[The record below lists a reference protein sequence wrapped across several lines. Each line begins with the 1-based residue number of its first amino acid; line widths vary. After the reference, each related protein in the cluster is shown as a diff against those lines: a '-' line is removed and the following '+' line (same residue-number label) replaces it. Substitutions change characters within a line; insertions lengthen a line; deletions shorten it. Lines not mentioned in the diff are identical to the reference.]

1 MKVLLLHLEQFAY
14 PTAKRNVWGVHWC
27 KEIKNKLSH
36 MLKCMYSQN
45 WWLDCSAP
53 SPSNVIRD
61 LLFYNKLP
69 YHVILAGR
77 SNHACKKQSN
87 YSPLLSQKPSSIPMS
102 SLHTMQQHK
111 SIVNFLPEILDFS
124 LWVATKSHLH
134 GFPYSFVARNKCIL
148 SLIVSCK
155 ALPEKEW
162 VLTSWVWA
170 NLFKKRA
177 R

>member
-45 WWLDCSAP
+45 WWLDHTTP
-53 SPSNVIRD
+53 SPSNVICD

-69 YHVILAGR
+69 YHVILTRR

-87 YSPLLSQKPSSIPMS
+87 YSPLLSKKPSSIPMS
-102 SLHTMQQHK
+102 SLYTMQCHK
-111 SIVNFLPEILDFS
+111 SIVNFLPEILDFG
-124 LWVATKSHLH
+124 LKFWNLVANEISSEQFCCPPQMHFCFL
-134 GFPYSFVARNKCIL
+134 
-148 SLIVSCK
+148 
-155 ALPEKEW
+155 
-162 VLTSWVWA
+162 
-170 NLFKKRA
+170 
-177 R
+177 

>member
-45 WWLDCSAP
+45 WWLDRSTP
-53 SPSNVIRD
+53 SPSNVICD

-87 YSPLLSQKPSSIPMS
+87 YSPSCLRNLLQSLRALYTQCSNTSLLYSSCLKLWTSDYKQPLNLICMISCMVLLSVTNAFLS
-102 SLHTMQQHK
+102 HT
-111 SIVNFLPEILDFS
+111 
-124 LWVATKSHLH
+124 
-134 GFPYSFVARNKCIL
+134 
-148 SLIVSCK
+148 VSYK
-155 ALPEKEW
+155 ALPEEEW
-162 VLTSWVWA
+162 VLTFWLWA
-170 NLFKKRA
+170 NMSI
-177 R
+177 